1 MGHVNRVLLYYIPS
15 CDLGNTLDL
24 VMLAKN
30 DQPYFVGDEPEL
42 EDVW

>member
-1 MGHVNRVLLYYIPS
+1 MWSWEHF
-15 CDLGNTLDL
+15 DL

-30 DQPYFVGDEPEL
+30 DQPYFVGDETEL